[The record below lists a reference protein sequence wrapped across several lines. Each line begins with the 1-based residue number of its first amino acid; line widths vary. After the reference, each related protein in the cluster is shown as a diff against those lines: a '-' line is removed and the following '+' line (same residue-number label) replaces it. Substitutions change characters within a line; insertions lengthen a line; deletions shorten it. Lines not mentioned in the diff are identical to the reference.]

1 MIRYATENLMTAKG
15 ILVIVFAFLLGA
27 AALAGEEH
35 RKLVESGVDAAGG
48 STDAFRS
55 KNRDERNDQRG

>member
-1 MIRYATENLMTAKG
+1 MTVKG

-35 RKLVESGVDAAGG
+35 RKLVESGVDEAGE
-48 STDAFRS
+48 STELFRS
-55 KNRDERNDQRG
+55 ENQDE